1 MTESKKTAAVW
12 PPQMPL
18 VAILRGL
25 QPERATDVA
34 RVLFDAGFRALE
46 VPLNRPGAIAA
57 IAAVVRIAPADACVG
72 AGTVLDVAQVDGV
85 GDTGATLI
93 VSPHFDPAL
102 VRRARER
109 GMRTVP
115 GVFTASE
122 AFAAWRAGASALKI
136 FPAEAMTRAGLKGLT
151 TVLPADLPLWPVG
164 SIAPDNMAAWRRAGA
179 TGFGLGGGLFKPE
192 LSVAEIGARARA
204 YVDAW
209 NGSAPA

>member
-1 MTESKKTAAVW
+1 MTESIPQSGPW
-12 PPQMPL
+12 PPALPL

-25 QPERATDVA
+25 QPERAVEVA

-57 IAAVVRIAPADACVG
+57 IAAVVRIAPADACIG
-72 AGTVLDVAQVDGV
+72 AGTVLDIAQVDAV

-93 VSPHFDPAL
+93 VSPHFDPAV

-136 FPAEAMTRAGLKGLT
+136 FPAEAMTHAGLKGLT
-151 TVLPADLPLWPVG
+151 TVLPADLELWPVG
-164 SIAPDNMAAWRRAGA
+164 SISTDNMAAWRDAGA

-192 LSVAEIGARARA
+192 LGVAEIGARARA
-204 YVDAW
+204 HVDAW
-209 NGSAPA
+209 NASAPA